1 MRCGT
6 LSHDSVC
13 DINPLKFRTGQKE
26 MKPFFSKVCHTHR
39 IHKMRNNDRTTL
51 WVPFLFHHYPPEWH
65 LICPN
70 TSLTSWT
77 TYSSIPG
84 HFEFHRK
91 WKWSNLTKNRLKR
104 ITYALV
110 CTCPQSI
117 AFKAVK
123 GKVDHFQCIQS
134 KRKPYVS
141 MKRSFQKLISFEPN
155 MISKKYSAS
164 QVLLFSH
171 WRRSFYFEKREG
183 DIHFVLW
190 PCDIQICISP
200 LC

>member
-1 MRCGT
+1 MNFWKSSKRPLTPPPHFRKVMLQKSCRKSWIKKMLPRASLVKGRLELFRKFIRFGVVRLPLPAQQPLTRERNFILYLWYVCLSLKEMRYGT
-6 LSHDSVC
+6 VSHDSVC

-91 WKWSNLTKNRLKR
+91 WNWLNSTKK
-104 ITYALV
+104 T
-110 CTCPQSI
+110 
-117 AFKAVK
+117 
-123 GKVDHFQCIQS
+123 D
-134 KRKPYVS
+134 
-141 MKRSFQKLISFEPN
+141 
-155 MISKKYSAS
+155 
-164 QVLLFSH
+164 
-171 WRRSFYFEKREG
+171 
-183 DIHFVLW
+183 
-190 PCDIQICISP
+190 
-200 LC
+200 

>member
-84 HFEFHRK
+84 HFESHRK
-91 WKWSNLTKNRLKR
+91 WNWSNSTKNRLKR

-110 CTCPQSI
+110 CTCPE
-117 AFKAVK
+117 
-123 GKVDHFQCIQS
+123 KVDPFYDSRSLRGAFLFSYIQLV
-134 KRKPYVS
+134 RNL
-141 MKRSFQKLISFEPN
+141 RSFDIFHIWSN
-155 MISKKYSAS
+155 TR
-164 QVLLFSH
+164 QVDLKNSSPSITVNAI
-171 WRRSFYFEKREG
+171 WRKS
-183 DIHFVLW
+183 L
-190 PCDIQICISP
+190 
-200 LC
+200 

>member
-91 WKWSNLTKNRLKR
+91 WNWLNSTKKQIKTDYLCPSLHLSRPVILNLKNKHQEENSRLSSDREEK
-104 ITYALV
+104 
-110 CTCPQSI
+110 CS
-117 AFKAVK
+117 
-123 GKVDHFQCIQS
+123 
-134 KRKPYVS
+134 
-141 MKRSFQKLISFEPN
+141 
-155 MISKKYSAS
+155 
-164 QVLLFSH
+164 VLLPQMRTTSCN
-171 WRRSFYFEKREG
+171 SSPTA
-183 DIHFVLW
+183 I
-190 PCDIQICISP
+190 IQVAGF
-200 LC
+200 LFFKLV

>member
-1 MRCGT
+1 MVKGRLELFRKFIRFGVVRLPLPAQQPLTRERNFILYLWYVCLSLKEMRYGT

-84 HFEFHRK
+84 HFESHRK
-91 WKWSNLTKNRLKR
+91 WNWSNSTKNRLKR

-110 CTCPQSI
+110 CTCP
-117 AFKAVK
+117 
-123 GKVDHFQCIQS
+123 
-134 KRKPYVS
+134 P
-141 MKRSFQKLISFEPN
+141 
-155 MISKKYSAS
+155 
-164 QVLLFSH
+164 
-171 WRRSFYFEKREG
+171 
-183 DIHFVLW
+183 
-190 PCDIQICISP
+190 
-200 LC
+200 

>member
-13 DINPLKFRTGQKE
+13 HINPLKFRTGQKE

-84 HFEFHRK
+84 HFESHRK
-91 WKWSNLTKNRLKR
+91 WNWSNSTKNKIKTDYL
-104 ITYALV
+104 
-110 CTCPQSI
+110 CPSLHLSQNASFPFVKCDLPLI
-117 AFKAVK
+117 APEK
-123 GKVDHFQCIQS
+123 GCLRWLQEVG
-134 KRKPYVS
+134 
-141 MKRSFQKLISFEPN
+141 
-155 MISKKYSAS
+155 AS
-164 QVLLFSH
+164 
-171 WRRSFYFEKREG
+171 
-183 DIHFVLW
+183 
-190 PCDIQICISP
+190 
-200 LC
+200 